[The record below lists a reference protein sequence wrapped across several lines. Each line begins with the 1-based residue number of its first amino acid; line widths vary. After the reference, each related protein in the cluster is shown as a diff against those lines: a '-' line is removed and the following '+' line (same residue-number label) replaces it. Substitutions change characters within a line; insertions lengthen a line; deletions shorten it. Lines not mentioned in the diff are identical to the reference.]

1 MLIFACLLLGAS
13 LGFFLHA
20 LLSVAHESDMC
31 SACLHRTAV
40 DVVPC

>member
-1 MLIFACLLLGAS
+1 MLIFACLLLGAF
-13 LGFFLHA
+13 LGFVLHA

-31 SACLHRTAV
+31 MGCLHKTPV